1 MPFNNHLKSYED
13 LITPHEATRAGF
25 ISLALEKNSKATP
38 FINEAKALKVF
49 ASRQDADKYLDKLVK
64 RGYVIKVKD
73 SD

>member
-1 MPFNNHLKSYED
+1 MI
-13 LITPHEATRAGF
+13 LIR
-25 ISLALEKNSKATP
+25 
-38 FINEAKALKVF
+38 INGKLKVF